1 MKQEPL
7 WNECIELLR
16 IWNLVRS
23 NHHSRKIR
31 CRFRKF
37 LAIIHNSSKAISIG
51 SQLQTTFAKAYK
63 AGVKIAFGTD
73 AVLRMVKL
81 MEFVYMNEGECPHW
95 KQLNVPL

>member
-1 MKQEPL
+1 
-7 WNECIELLR
+7 
-16 IWNLVRS
+16 
-23 NHHSRKIR
+23 
-31 CRFRKF
+31 
-37 LAIIHNSSKAISIG
+37 
-51 SQLQTTFAKAYK
+51 LQTTFAKAYK